1 MGGIARVKGHAAV
14 ISQKVRFRWLDAL
27 IIALLAA
34 FAVFIGYRIKVGL
47 NYKWHW
53 ASMPQYL
60 VFRNPDTG
68 RWAANYILQGL
79 FTTLRLSIWAM
90 VLATLIGIVLGVF
103 RTTKSLFLR
112 MVGRTYVEIIRNLP
126 PLVLVFIFYFFVA
139 DQIMPLLGL
148 EPFVRSRSPQ
158 TQAVLGVLFA
168 PVSRFTQFISAIVTI
183 AVFEGAYIIEIIR
196 AGIESIE
203 RGQREAAYV
212 LGLSWLDQMRLI
224 IMPQAIKRIL
234 PALAGQ
240 FISTIK
246 DSAIVAAISIG
257 ELTYQGMQLA
267 ASTQF
272 TFEVW
277 LTVALLYLVLTLT
290 LSLGVSRLEKSLRKS
305 D

>member
-1 MGGIARVKGHAAV
+1 VIA
-14 ISQKVRFRWLDAL
+14 QKVRFRWLDAL

-68 RWAANYILQGL
+68 RWAVNYILEGL
-79 FTTLRLSIWAM
+79 FTTLRLSIWATL
-90 VLATLIGIVLGVF
+90 LATLVGVLMGVF

-112 MVGRTYVEIIRNLP
+112 MVGRTYVEIVRNLP

-139 DQIMPLLGL
+139 DQLMPLLGL
-148 EPFVRSRSPQ
+148 EPLIRSRSPQ
-158 TQAVLGVLFA
+158 AQAVLGVLFA
-168 PVSRFTQFISAIVTI
+168 PVSRFTQFISAVVTI
-183 AVFEGAYIIEIIR
+183 AAFEGAYITEIIR
-196 AGIESIE
+196 AGIESVE
-203 RGQREAAYV
+203 RGQREAAYA
-212 LGLSWLDQMRLI
+212 LGLSWFDQMRLI
-224 IMPQAIKRIL
+224 ILPQAIKRIL

-246 DSAIVAAISIG
+246 DSAIVAAISIQ

-267 ASTQF
+267 VSTHF

-277 LTVALLYLVLTLT
+277 LMVAVLYLVLTLS
-290 LSLGVSRLEKSLRKS
+290 LSLGVSRLEKRLTRS

>member
-1 MGGIARVKGHAAV
+1 M
-14 ISQKVRFRWLDAL
+14 
-27 IIALLAA
+27 
-34 FAVFIGYRIKVGL
+34 FIGYRIKVGL

-79 FTTLRLSIWAM
+79 FTTLKLVLWAM

-103 RTTKSLFLR
+103 RTTNSLFLR
-112 MVGRTYVEIIRNLP
+112 MIGRTYVEIIRNLP

-139 DQIMPLLGL
+139 DQIIPLLGL
-148 EPFVRSRSPQ
+148 EPFVRSRPPQ

-168 PVSRFTQFISAIVTI
+168 PVSLFTQFISAIVTI

-212 LGLSWLDQMRLI
+212 LGLSWLDQMRLV

-290 LSLGVSRLEKSLRKS
+290 LSLGVSRLEKSLRRERLV
-305 D
+305 

>member
-1 MGGIARVKGHAAV
+1 MIA
-14 ISQKVRFRWLDAL
+14 QKVRFRWLDAL
-27 IIALLAA
+27 IIAALAA
-34 FAVFIGYRIKVGL
+34 FGVFIAYRIRVGL
-47 NYKWHW
+47 NYKWNW

-60 VFRNPDTG
+60 LYRNPETG
-68 RWAANYILQGL
+68 RWTANYILQGL
-79 FTTLRLSIWAM
+79 FTTLRLSIWATI
-90 VLATLIGIVLGVF
+90 LATLIGIVLGVF

-112 MVGRTYVEIIRNLP
+112 MIGRTYVEIIRNLP

-158 TQAVLGVLFA
+158 TQAVLEVLFA
-168 PVSRFTQFISAIVTI
+168 PVSRFTQFISSVITI
-183 AVFEGAYIIEIIR
+183 AVFEGAYITEIIR
-196 AGIESIE
+196 AGIESVE
-203 RGQREAAYV
+203 RGQREAAYA
-212 LGLSWLDQMRLI
+212 LGLSWMDQMRLVI
-224 IMPQAIKRIL
+224 LPQAIKRIL

-246 DSAIVAAISIG
+246 DSAIVAAISIQ

-267 ASTQF
+267 VSTHF

-277 LTVALLYLVLTLT
+277 LLVAVLYLVLTLS
-290 LSLGVSRLEKSLRKS
+290 LSLGVSRLEKSLRRS

>member
-1 MGGIARVKGHAAV
+1 MIA
-14 ISQKVRFRWLDAL
+14 QKVRFRWLDAL
-27 IIALLAA
+27 ILALLAG
-34 FAVFIGYRIKVGL
+34 FAVYVGYRIKVGL

-53 ASMPQYL
+53 ASVPQYL

-68 RWAANYILQGL
+68 RWAVNYILQGL
-79 FTTLRLSIWAM
+79 FTTLRLSLWATI
-90 VLATLIGIVLGVF
+90 LATLVGIVMGVF

-112 MVGRTYVEIIRNLP
+112 MVGRTYVEIVRNLP

-168 PVSRFTQFISAIVTI
+168 PVSRFTQFISAVVTI
-183 AVFEGAYIIEIIR
+183 AAFEGAYITEIIR
-196 AGIESIE
+196 AGIESVE
-203 RGQREAAYV
+203 RGQREAAYA
-212 LGLSWLDQMRLI
+212 LGLSWFDQMRLI
-224 IMPQAIKRIL
+224 ILPQAIKRIL

-246 DSAIVAAISIG
+246 DSAIVAAISIQ

-267 ASTQF
+267 VSTHF

-277 LTVALLYLVLTLT
+277 LMVALLYLVLTLS
-290 LSLGVSRLEKSLRKS
+290 LSLGVSRLEKRLRRS

>member
-1 MGGIARVKGHAAV
+1 M
-14 ISQKVRFRWLDAL
+14 ISQRVRFRWLDAL

-79 FTTLRLSIWAM
+79 FTTLKLSIWAA
-90 VLATLIGIVLGVF
+90 VLATLIGIALGVF

-112 MVGRTYVEIIRNLP
+112 MIGRTYVEIIRNLP

-168 PVSRFTQFISAIVTI
+168 PVSRFTQFISAIITI
-183 AVFEGAYIIEIIR
+183 AVFEGAYIVEIIR

-224 IMPQAIKRIL
+224 ILPQAIKRIL

-267 ASTQF
+267 VSTQF

-277 LTVALLYLVLTLT
+277 LSVAVLYLVLTLT

>member
-1 MGGIARVKGHAAV
+1 VIA
-14 ISQKVRFRWLDAL
+14 QKVRFRWLDAL
-27 IIALLAA
+27 LIALLAA
-34 FAVFIGYRIKVGL
+34 FAVFIAYRLRIGL
-47 NYKWHW
+47 HYKWNW
-53 ASMPQYL
+53 PSIPQYL
-60 VFRNPDTG
+60 VFRNPETG
-68 RWAANYILQGL
+68 RWTVNYVLQGL
-79 FTTLRLSIWAM
+79 FTTLRLSIWAT
-90 VLATLIGIVLGVF
+90 VLATLVGIVMGVF

-112 MVGRTYVEIIRNLP
+112 MVGRTYVEIVRNLP

-158 TQAVLGVLFA
+158 IQAALAVLFS
-168 PVSRFTQFISAIVTI
+168 PVSRFIQFLSAVVTI
-183 AVFEGAYIIEIIR
+183 AAFEGAYITEIIR
-196 AGIESIE
+196 AGIESVE
-203 RGQREAAYV
+203 RGQREAAYA
-212 LGLSWLDQMRLI
+212 LGLSWLDQMRLVI
-224 IMPQAIKRIL
+224 LPQAIKRIL

-246 DSAIVAAISIG
+246 DSAIVAAISIQ

-267 ASTQF
+267 VSTHF

-277 LTVALLYLVLTLT
+277 LMVAVLYLVLTLS

>member
-1 MGGIARVKGHAAV
+1 VIA
-14 ISQKVRFRWLDAL
+14 QKVRFRWLDAV
-27 IIALLAA
+27 IIAALAA
-34 FAVFIGYRIKVGL
+34 FGVFIGYRIKVGL

-53 ASMPQYL
+53 ASIPQYL

-79 FTTLRLSIWAM
+79 FTTLRLSIWATI
-90 VLATLIGIVLGVF
+90 LATLIGIVLGVF

-112 MVGRTYVEIIRNLP
+112 MIGRTYVEITRNLP

-148 EPFVRSRSPQ
+148 EPFVRSISPRA
-158 TQAVLGVLFA
+158 QAVLEVLFA
-168 PVSRFTQFISAIVTI
+168 PVSRFTQFISSAVTI
-183 AVFEGAYIIEIIR
+183 AVFEGAYITEIIR
-196 AGIESIE
+196 AGIESVE
-203 RGQREAAYV
+203 RGQREAAYA

-224 IMPQAIKRIL
+224 ILPQAIKRIL

-246 DSAIVAAISIG
+246 DSAIVAAISIQ

-267 ASTQF
+267 VSTHF

-277 LTVALLYLVLTLT
+277 LLVAVLYLVLTLT
-290 LSLGVSRLEKSLRKS
+290 LSLGVSRLESRLRRS

>member
-1 MGGIARVKGHAAV
+1 VIA
-14 ISQKVRFRWLDAL
+14 QKVRFRWLDAV
-27 IIALLAA
+27 IIAALAA

-53 ASMPQYL
+53 ASIPQYL

-79 FTTLRLSIWAM
+79 FTTLRLSIWATIM
-90 VLATLIGIVLGVF
+90 ATLIGIVLGVF

-112 MVGRTYVEIIRNLP
+112 MIGRTYVEITRNLP

-148 EPFVRSRSPQ
+148 EPFVRSISPRA
-158 TQAVLGVLFA
+158 QAVLEVLFA
-168 PVSRFTQFISAIVTI
+168 PVSRFTQFISSAVTI
-183 AVFEGAYIIEIIR
+183 AVFEGAYITEIIR
-196 AGIESIE
+196 AGIESVE
-203 RGQREAAYV
+203 RGQREAAYA

-224 IMPQAIKRIL
+224 ILPQAIKRIL

-246 DSAIVAAISIG
+246 DSAIVAAISIQ

-267 ASTQF
+267 VSTHF

-277 LTVALLYLVLTLT
+277 LLVAVLYLVLTLT
-290 LSLGVSRLEKSLRKS
+290 LSLGVSRLESRLRRS

>member
-1 MGGIARVKGHAAV
+1 MIA
-14 ISQKVRFRWLDAL
+14 QKVRFRWLDAV
-27 IIALLAA
+27 IIAALAA

-53 ASMPQYL
+53 ASIPQYL

-79 FTTLRLSIWAM
+79 FTTLRLSIWATI
-90 VLATLIGIVLGVF
+90 LATLIGIVLGVF

-112 MVGRTYVEIIRNLP
+112 MIGRTYVEITRNLP

-148 EPFVRSRSPQ
+148 EPFVRSISPRA
-158 TQAVLGVLFA
+158 QAVLEVLFA
-168 PVSRFTQFISAIVTI
+168 PVSRFTQFISSAVTI
-183 AVFEGAYIIEIIR
+183 AVFEGAYITEIIR
-196 AGIESIE
+196 AGIESVE
-203 RGQREAAYV
+203 RGQREAAYA

-224 IMPQAIKRIL
+224 ILPQAIKRIL

-246 DSAIVAAISIG
+246 DSAIVAAISIQ

-267 ASTQF
+267 VSTHF

-277 LTVALLYLVLTLT
+277 LLVAVLYLVLTLT
-290 LSLGVSRLEKSLRKS
+290 LSLGVSRLESRLRRS

>member
-1 MGGIARVKGHAAV
+1 VIA
-14 ISQKVRFRWLDAL
+14 QKVRFRWLDAL

-34 FAVFIGYRIKVGL
+34 FAVFIGYRLTVGL

-53 ASMPQYL
+53 AAIPQYL
-60 VFRNPDTG
+60 LFRNPETG
-68 RWAANYILQGL
+68 RWAVNYILQGL
-79 FTTLRLSIWAM
+79 FTTLRLSIWAT
-90 VLATLIGIVLGVF
+90 VLATLVGVAMGVF

-112 MVGRTYVEIIRNLP
+112 MIGRTYVEIVRNLP

-168 PVSRFTQFISAIVTI
+168 PVSRFTQFISAVVTI
-183 AVFEGAYIIEIIR
+183 AAFEGAYITEIIR
-196 AGIESIE
+196 AGIESVE
-203 RGQREAAYV
+203 RGQREAAYA
-212 LGLSWLDQMRLI
+212 LGLSWLDKMRLVI
-224 IMPQAIKRIL
+224 LPQALKRIL

-246 DSAIVAAISIG
+246 DSAIVAAISIQ

-267 ASTQF
+267 VSTHF

-277 LTVALLYLVLTLT
+277 LMVAVLYLVLTLT

>member
-1 MGGIARVKGHAAV
+1 MAV
-14 ISQKVRFRWLDAL
+14 ISHRVRFRWLDAL

-34 FAVFIGYRIKVGL
+34 FAVFIGYRITVGL

-68 RWAANYILQGL
+68 RWAVNYILQGL
-79 FTTLRLSIWAM
+79 FTTVKLSIWAAA
-90 VLATLIGIVLGVF
+90 LATLIGIVLGVF

-112 MVGRTYVEIIRNLP
+112 LIGRTYVEIIRNLP

-139 DQIMPLLGL
+139 DQIIPLLGL

-168 PVSRFTQFISAIVTI
+168 PVSRFTQFISAVITI
-183 AVFEGAYIIEIIR
+183 AVFEGAYIVEIIR

-212 LGLSWLDQMRLI
+212 LGLSWPDQMRLI
-224 IMPQAIKRIL
+224 ILPQAIKRIL

-267 ASTQF
+267 VSTQF

-277 LTVALLYLVLTLT
+277 LMVAVLYLALTLT

>member
-1 MGGIARVKGHAAV
+1 VIA
-14 ISQKVRFRWLDAL
+14 QKVRFRWLDAL
-27 IIALLAA
+27 IIAVLVA

-68 RWAANYILQGL
+68 RWAVNYILEGL
-79 FTTLRLSIWAM
+79 FTTLRLSVWATI
-90 VLATLIGIVLGVF
+90 LATLIGIVLGVF
-103 RTTKSLFLR
+103 RTTRSLFLR
-112 MVGRTYVEIIRNLP
+112 MVGRTYVEIVRNLP

-139 DQIMPLLGL
+139 DQLMPLLGL

-158 TQAVLGVLFA
+158 TQAVLAVLFSPA
-168 PVSRFTQFISAIVTI
+168 SRFTQFLSAVVTI
-183 AVFEGAYIIEIIR
+183 AAFEGAYITEIIR
-196 AGIESIE
+196 AGIESVE
-203 RGQREAAYV
+203 RGQREAAYA

-224 IMPQAIKRIL
+224 ILPQAVKRIL

-246 DSAIVAAISIG
+246 DSAIVAAISIQ

-267 ASTQF
+267 VSTHF

-277 LTVALLYLVLTLT
+277 LMVAVLYLVLTLS
-290 LSLGVSRLEKSLRKS
+290 LSLGVSRLEKNLRKS

>member
-1 MGGIARVKGHAAV
+1 MAV
-14 ISQKVRFRWLDAL
+14 ISQRVRFRLLDVL

-34 FAVFIGYRIKVGL
+34 FALFIGYRIKVGL

-79 FTTLRLSIWAM
+79 FTTLKLSIWAM
-90 VLATLIGIVLGVF
+90 VLATLIGVALGVF

-112 MVGRTYVEIIRNLP
+112 MIGRTYVEIIRNLP

-148 EPFVRSRSPQ
+148 EPFVRSLSPQ

-168 PVSRFTQFISAIVTI
+168 PVSRFTQFISAIITI
-183 AVFEGAYIIEIIR
+183 AVFEGAYIVEIIR

-224 IMPQAIKRIL
+224 ILPQAIKRIL

-267 ASTQF
+267 VSTQF

-277 LTVALLYLVLTLT
+277 LSVAVLYLVLTLT
-290 LSLGVSRLEKSLRKS
+290 LSLGVSRLEKSLRRS

>member
-1 MGGIARVKGHAAV
+1 LIAQR
-14 ISQKVRFRWLDAL
+14 VRFRWLDVLL
-27 IIALLAA
+27 IAVLAGIA
-34 FAVFIGYRIKVGL
+34 VYIGYRIKVGL

-53 ASMPQYL
+53 AAMPQYL
-60 VFRNPDTG
+60 VFRNQDTG
-68 RWAANYILQGL
+68 RWAVNYILEGL
-79 FTTLRLSIWAM
+79 FTTLRLSVWATL
-90 VLATLIGIVLGVF
+90 LATLIGVVLGVF

-112 MVGRTYVEIIRNLP
+112 MIGRTYVEIVRNLP

-168 PVSRFTQFISAIVTI
+168 PVSRFTQFISAVVTI
-183 AVFEGAYIIEIIR
+183 AAFEGAYITEIIR
-196 AGIESIE
+196 AGIESVE
-203 RGQREAAYV
+203 RGQREAAYA
-212 LGLSWLDQMRLI
+212 LGLSWFDQMRLI
-224 IMPQAIKRIL
+224 ILPQAIKRIL

-246 DSAIVAAISIG
+246 DSAIVAAISIQ

-267 ASTQF
+267 VSTHF

-277 LTVALLYLVLTLT
+277 LMVALLYLVLTLS
-290 LSLGVSRLEKSLRKS
+290 LSLGVSRLEKRLRRS

>member
-1 MGGIARVKGHAAV
+1 M

>member
-1 MGGIARVKGHAAV
+1 MIA
-14 ISQKVRFRWLDAL
+14 QKVRFRWLDAL

-34 FAVFIGYRIKVGL
+34 FAVFIGYRLTVGL

-53 ASMPQYL
+53 AAIPQYL
-60 VFRNPDTG
+60 LFRNPETG
-68 RWAANYILQGL
+68 RWAVNYILQGL
-79 FTTLRLSIWAM
+79 FTTLRLSIWAT
-90 VLATLIGIVLGVF
+90 VLATLVGVAMGVF

-112 MVGRTYVEIIRNLP
+112 MIGRTYVEIVRNLP

-168 PVSRFTQFISAIVTI
+168 PVSRFTQFISAVVTI
-183 AVFEGAYIIEIIR
+183 AAFEGAYITEIIR
-196 AGIESIE
+196 AGIESVE
-203 RGQREAAYV
+203 RGQREAAYA
-212 LGLSWLDQMRLI
+212 LGLSWLDQMRLVI
-224 IMPQAIKRIL
+224 LPQALKRIL

-246 DSAIVAAISIG
+246 DSAIVAAISIQ

-267 ASTQF
+267 VSTHF

-277 LTVALLYLVLTLT
+277 LMVAVLYLVLTLT
-290 LSLGVSRLEKSLRKS
+290 LSLGVSRLEKSLRRS

>member
-1 MGGIARVKGHAAV
+1 MIA
-14 ISQKVRFRWLDAL
+14 QKTRFRWLDAV
-27 IIALLAA
+27 IIVALAA
-34 FAVFIGYRIKVGL
+34 FAVFIGYRIKVSL

-60 VFRNPDTG
+60 VFRNPETG

-79 FTTLRLSIWAM
+79 LTTLKLSVWASI
-90 VLATLIGIVLGVF
+90 LATLFGIVMGVF
-103 RTTKSLFLR
+103 RTTKSPFLR

-158 TQAVLGVLFA
+158 TQALLGVLFA
-168 PVSRFTQFISAIVTI
+168 PVSRFIQFISAMVTI
-183 AVFEGAYIIEIIR
+183 AAFEGAYITEIIR
-196 AGIESIE
+196 AGIQSVE
-203 RGQREAAYV
+203 RGQREAAYA
-212 LGLSWLDQMRLI
+212 LGLSWMDQMRLVI
-224 IMPQAIKRIL
+224 LPQAIKRIL

-246 DSAIVAAISIG
+246 DSAIVAAISIQ

-267 ASTQF
+267 VSTHF

-277 LTVALLYLVLTLT
+277 LLVAVLYLVLTLT

>member
-1 MGGIARVKGHAAV
+1 MIA
-14 ISQKVRFRWLDAL
+14 QKVRFRWLDAV
-27 IIALLAA
+27 IIAVLAG

-47 NYKWHW
+47 NYKWNW
-53 ASMPQYL
+53 GSLPQYL

-68 RWAANYILQGL
+68 RWAVNYILAGL
-79 FTTLRLSIWAM
+79 FTTLRLSIWAT
-90 VLATLIGIVLGVF
+90 VLATLIGIVMGVF
-103 RTTKSLFLR
+103 RTTRSLFLQ
-112 MVGRTYVEIIRNLP
+112 MVGRTYVEIVRNLP

-168 PVSRFTQFISAIVTI
+168 PVSRFTQFLSAVVTI
-183 AVFEGAYIIEIIR
+183 AAFEGAYITEIIR
-196 AGIESIE
+196 AGIESVE
-203 RGQREAAYV
+203 RGQREAAYA
-212 LGLSWLDQMRLI
+212 LGLSWLDQMRLVI
-224 IMPQAIKRIL
+224 LPQAIKRIL

-246 DSAIVAAISIG
+246 DSAIVAAISIQ

-267 ASTQF
+267 VSTHF

-277 LTVALLYLVLTLT
+277 LMVALLYLVLTLS
-290 LSLGVSRLEKSLRKS
+290 LSLGVSRLEKRLRRS

>member
-1 MGGIARVKGHAAV
+1 LIA
-14 ISQKVRFRWLDAL
+14 QKVRFRWLDAL
-27 IIALLAA
+27 IIAALAA
-34 FAVFIGYRIKVGL
+34 FGVFIAYRIRVGL
-47 NYKWHW
+47 NYKWNW

-60 VFRNPDTG
+60 LYRNPETG
-68 RWAANYILQGL
+68 RWTANYILQGL
-79 FTTLRLSIWAM
+79 FTTLRLSIWATI
-90 VLATLIGIVLGVF
+90 LATLIGIVLGVF

-112 MVGRTYVEIIRNLP
+112 MIGRTYVEIIRNLP

-158 TQAVLGVLFA
+158 TQAVLEVLFA
-168 PVSRFTQFISAIVTI
+168 PVSRFTQFISSVITI
-183 AVFEGAYIIEIIR
+183 AVFEGAYITEIIR
-196 AGIESIE
+196 AGIESVE
-203 RGQREAAYV
+203 RGQREAAYA
-212 LGLSWLDQMRLI
+212 LGLSWMDQMRLVI
-224 IMPQAIKRIL
+224 LPQAIKRIL

-246 DSAIVAAISIG
+246 DSAIVAAISIQ

-267 ASTQF
+267 VSTHF

-277 LTVALLYLVLTLT
+277 LLVAVLYLVLTLS
-290 LSLGVSRLEKSLRKS
+290 LSLGVSRLEKSLRRS

>member
-1 MGGIARVKGHAAV
+1 VIA
-14 ISQKVRFRWLDAL
+14 QKVRFRWLDAL
-27 IIALLAA
+27 IIAVLVA
-34 FAVFIGYRIKVGL
+34 FAVFVGYRIKVGL

-68 RWAANYILQGL
+68 RWAVNYILEGL
-79 FTTLRLSIWAM
+79 FTTLRLSVWATI
-90 VLATLIGIVLGVF
+90 LATLIGIVLGVF
-103 RTTKSLFLR
+103 RTTRSLFLR
-112 MVGRTYVEIIRNLP
+112 MVGRTYVEIVRNLP

-139 DQIMPLLGL
+139 DQLMPLLGL

-158 TQAVLGVLFA
+158 TQAVLAVLFSPA
-168 PVSRFTQFISAIVTI
+168 SRFTQFLSAVVTI
-183 AVFEGAYIIEIIR
+183 AAFEGAYITEIIR
-196 AGIESIE
+196 AGIESVE
-203 RGQREAAYV
+203 RGQREAAYA

-224 IMPQAIKRIL
+224 ILPQAVKRIL

-246 DSAIVAAISIG
+246 DSAIVAAISIQ

-267 ASTQF
+267 VSTHF

-277 LTVALLYLVLTLT
+277 LMVAVLYLVLTLS
-290 LSLGVSRLEKSLRKS
+290 LSLGVSRLEKNLRKS

>member
-1 MGGIARVKGHAAV
+1 VIA
-14 ISQKVRFRWLDAL
+14 QKVHFRWLDGL
-27 IIALLAA
+27 IIALLAV

-60 VFRNPDTG
+60 VFRNQDTG
-68 RWAANYILQGL
+68 RWAVNYILQGL
-79 FTTLRLSIWAM
+79 FTTLRLSIWAT
-90 VLATLIGIVLGVF
+90 VLATLAGILMGVF

-112 MVGRTYVEIIRNLP
+112 MVGRTYVEIVRNLP

-158 TQAVLGVLFA
+158 VQAVLGALFA
-168 PVSRFTQFISAIVTI
+168 PVSRFTQFLSAVVTI
-183 AVFEGAYIIEIIR
+183 AAFEGAYITEIIR
-196 AGIESIE
+196 AGIESVE
-203 RGQREAAYV
+203 RGQREAAYA
-212 LGLSWLDQMRLI
+212 LGLSWLDQMRLVI
-224 IMPQAIKRIL
+224 LPQALKRIL

-246 DSAIVAAISIG
+246 DSAIVAAISIQ

-267 ASTQF
+267 VSTHF

-277 LTVALLYLVLTLT
+277 LMVAVLYLVLTLT

>member
-1 MGGIARVKGHAAV
+1 MIA
-14 ISQKVRFRWLDAL
+14 QKVHFRWLDGL
-27 IIALLAA
+27 IIALLAV

-60 VFRNPDTG
+60 VFRNQDTG
-68 RWAANYILQGL
+68 RWAVNYILQGL
-79 FTTLRLSIWAM
+79 FTTLRLSIWAT
-90 VLATLIGIVLGVF
+90 VLATLAGILMGVF

-112 MVGRTYVEIIRNLP
+112 MVGRTYVEIVRNLP

-158 TQAVLGVLFA
+158 VQAVLGALFA
-168 PVSRFTQFISAIVTI
+168 PVSRFTQFLSAVVTI
-183 AVFEGAYIIEIIR
+183 AAFEGAYITEIIR
-196 AGIESIE
+196 AGIESVE
-203 RGQREAAYV
+203 RGQREAAYA
-212 LGLSWLDQMRLI
+212 LGLSWLDQMRLVI
-224 IMPQAIKRIL
+224 LPQALKRIL

-246 DSAIVAAISIG
+246 DSAIVAAISIQ

-267 ASTQF
+267 VSTHF

-277 LTVALLYLVLTLT
+277 LMVAVLYLVLTLT